1 MAQPNACAAGE
12 SVAAA
17 ARQVSQ
23 DVAKCAVMWGMGGI
37 GASEAASL
45 LAALCASVQA
55 FAAQCSSVAA
65 GGGTTLRVRFYV
77 CLCES
82 AFLFPAPGLPLHVR
96 AMQHCGCHRRGNPIC
111 DVLHLKCYFASLPSS
126 PGLSEPTTQKLF

>member
-1 MAQPNACAAGE
+1 
-12 SVAAA
+12 
-17 ARQVSQ
+17 
-23 DVAKCAVMWGMGGI
+23 MWGMGGI

-77 CLCES
+77 CLCQS
-82 AFLFPAPGLPLHVR
+82 AFLFPAPGLSLHVAGLCR
-96 AMQHCGCHRRGNPIC
+96 AMQHCGCHRRVNPTRA
-111 DVLHLKCYFASLPSS
+111 VLHLKCCLASLPCSAG
-126 PGLSEPTTQKLF
+126 PV